1 MSYGDRSSDVC
12 SSDLSSGKRETL
24 PDGFLFFPTTRRAT
38 ENVSFLALRNGYL
51 LYFHFGPHPR
61 PVLFHQFRFKPLH
74 LPAGCAHQILPAA
87 LADRRQVFLTHD
99 TPIEYPDPAR
109 LPIFALHHAQD
120 GFHRRDV
127 GAVAVERLIA
137 ERKTFAVDDQG
148 DDHLLAVGT
157 MVARIASPHHRL
169 VLCRSFH
176 IGARQIVEQHIELR
190 SK

>member
-1 MSYGDRSSDVC
+1 MIRRPPRSTLFPYTTLFRS
-12 SSDLSSGKRETL
+12 ETL

-99 TPIEYPDPAR
+99 AR
-109 LPIFALHHAQD
+109 SEEH
-120 GFHRRDV
+120 
-127 GAVAVERLIA
+127 
-137 ERKTFAVDDQG
+137 K
-148 DDHLLAVGT
+148 
-157 MVARIASPHHRL
+157 S
-169 VLCRSFH
+169 
-176 IGARQIVEQHIELR
+176 ELQ
-190 SK
+190 